1 MSQKSPNDV
10 QQIFT
15 NKYFYHDLQ
24 LRLTKALNL
33 VLQTLVFAGTWYF
46 VYAKTIVDPFYNVGN
61 WAVIALFALIYFLY
75 GRTYDAFVVSLSSV
89 SEKFYSQV
97 LSCLFTDGI
106 MYFVIALLTRHFP
119 RIMPIILCLLVQAVV
134 AYLWSSFSFN
144 WYFKA
149 FPSKKTA
156 IIYDEENDLKETI
169 NEYGLGN
176 KFNVQKSI
184 KADKDIV
191 DKLFELKSFEIVFL
205 DNVHSHERNQI
216 IKYCIQH
223 DIRVYILPRIGDV
236 IMSGAEKMHMLHLP
250 VLHLGRYS
258 PNLEYLFLKRA
269 FDIIVAILAFI
280 VTSPFMLC
288 VAIAIK
294 ATDHGPILY
303 KQIRLTKDGREF
315 KVMKFRSMRVDAEKD
330 GVARLS
336 TGEDDDRVTPVGKF
350 IRKVRFDELPQL
362 FNIIK
367 GDMSIVGPRPE
378 RPEIAQQYNE
388 ELPEFAMRLQAKA
401 GLTGYAQV
409 YGKYNTTPYNK
420 LEMDLMYIAN
430 PSIFEDLKIIF
441 ATIKI
446 LFESESTEGV
456 SSGTAIASEVVK
468 NEKSTK

>member
-10 QQIFT
+10 RQTFT

-24 LRLTKALNL
+24 LRLIKALNL
-33 VLQTLVFAGTWYF
+33 VLQTLVFAGAWYF

-61 WAVIALFALIYFLY
+61 WAVVALFALIYFLY

-106 MYFVIALLTRHFP
+106 MYLVIGLLTRHFP
-119 RIMPIILCLLVQAVV
+119 RIVPMLLCLLIQMIVS
-134 AYLWSSFSFN
+134 YFWSRFSFN

-149 FPSKKTA
+149 FPAKKT
-156 IIYDEENDLKETI
+156 IIVYNDDNDLKDTI
-169 NEYGLGN
+169 GEYGLGN
-176 KFNVQKSI
+176 KFDVQKSI
-184 KADKDIV
+184 KVDENII
-191 DKLFELKSFEIVFL
+191 DKLSELKNFEIVFL
-205 DNVHSHERNQI
+205 ANVHSHERNQI
-216 IKYCIQH
+216 IKYCIQY
-223 DIRVYILPRIGDV
+223 DIRVYILPRIGDI
-236 IMSGAEKMHMLHLP
+236 IMSGAKKMHMLHLP

-258 PNLEYLFLKRA
+258 PNPEYLFFKRL
-269 FDIIVAILAFI
+269 FDIFVSMFAFVVA
-280 VTSPFMLC
+280 SPLMLC

-303 KQIRLTKDGREF
+303 KQTRLTKDGREF

-336 TGEDDDRVTPVGKF
+336 TGENDDRVTPVGKF

-378 RPEIAQQYNE
+378 RPEIARQYDKG
-388 ELPEFAMRLQAKA
+388 LPEFAMRLQAKA

-446 LFESESTEGV
+446 LFESESTEGIDENQ
-456 SSGTAIASEVVK
+456 STASK
-468 NEKSTK
+468 N